1 MKEKILLKLQELR
14 EEEND
19 SLAAMDFAAERSMEL
34 MKAYCNCKELPEEL
48 LGVGVSLAG
57 WMLDAGIGAVSG
69 NNAKSIREG
78 DISVSFAEEVFG
90 RNVSEQEMLEYFSVE
105 LERFRRMDW

>member
-19 SLAAMDFAAERSMEL
+19 SLAAMDFAAERSVEL

-57 WMLDAGIGAVSG
+57 MILNSG
-69 NNAKSIREG
+69 SMASSQTKSIHEG
-78 DISVSFAEEVFG
+78 DVSVTFAEHADGTDTSDLLG
-90 RNVSEQEMLEYFSVE
+90 RFQTE
-105 LERFRRMDW
+105 LDRYRRMDW

>member
-1 MKEKILLKLQELR
+1 MKDKILRKLQELR

-19 SLAAMDFAAERSMEL
+19 SLAAMDFAAERSVEL

-57 WMLDAGIGAVSG
+57 MLLNGGSMTSG
-69 NNAKSIREG
+69 QAKSIREG
-78 DISVSFAEEVFG
+78 DVSVTFAENADGADPSALLGCF
-90 RNVSEQEMLEYFSVE
+90 RTE
-105 LERFRRMDW
+105 LDRYRRMDW

>member
-19 SLAAMDFAAERSMEL
+19 SLAAMDFAAERSVEL
-34 MKAYCNCKELPEEL
+34 MKAYCNCRELPEEL

-57 WMLDAGIGAVSG
+57 MLLDGGMTGSLWQ
-69 NNAKSIREG
+69 AKSIREG
-78 DISVSFAEEVFG
+78 DVSVTFAEGVNIADEG
-90 RNVSEQEMLEYFSVE
+90 E
-105 LERFRRMDW
+105 LLGCFRMELDRFRKIDW